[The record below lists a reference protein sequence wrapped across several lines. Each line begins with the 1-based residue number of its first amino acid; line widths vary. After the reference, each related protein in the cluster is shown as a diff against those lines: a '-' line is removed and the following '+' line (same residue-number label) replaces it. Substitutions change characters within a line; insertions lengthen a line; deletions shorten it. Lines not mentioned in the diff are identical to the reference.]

1 MLTGGACRT
10 LPLLAVGDAMRG
22 FNLAFI
28 FEIILAKLACQ
39 TLPLV
44 TVFDTFRY
52 LRRAQGIRQSQLPF
66 CTLVTCPGGDMFNTI
81 VNIWHT
87 YVFIRSKRVMILTCE
102 ALPCC
107 LVLGCTL
114 FDFLYT
120 PIEVSFVF
128 VDCDVLLDA
137 CLAVAVRKLFKA
149 VVNFGHANETAVSRN
164 LVTIFAKVAI
174 AVVMV
179 IVAMLDD

>member
-1 MLTGGACRT
+1 
-10 LPLLAVGDAMRG
+10 
-22 FNLAFI
+22 
-28 FEIILAKLACQ
+28 
-39 TLPLV
+39 
-44 TVFDTFRY
+44 
-52 LRRAQGIRQSQLPF
+52 
-66 CTLVTCPGGDMFNTI
+66 MFNTI

-102 ALPCC
+102 ALSCC

-120 PIEVSFVF
+120 PIDFSFVF
-128 VDCDVLLDA
+128 IDCDVLLHA
-137 CLAVAVRKLFKA
+137 CLAVAGRKLFKA
-149 VVNFGHANETAVSRN
+149 VVNFGDANETAVCRN